1 MRALAIVVA
10 LCSIA
15 HAQAPAQIDSF
26 EARAQSAQRV
36 PRIEDLVWT
45 LVATCDT
52 GDDARQ
58 RQCRH
63 TRDARQ
69 AELAGQTLLVDA
81 DPEAFDVGAWNAAQK
96 TIPFTVTACIRCLG
110 VELDGATW
118 YVVGSGVHAQARGD
132 VVVAGSLHDDA
143 RAFRDAS
150 TAGAWAR
157 AVGNAH
163 VEVVVKVPAH
173 PRWSDGGLNG
183 LALEV
188 VAWRVY
194 SPCDGAIVAASP
206 PSGPVAPDKS
216 QCILPARSDV
226 DDTIVELSTRM
237 VLDAMKPVQDA
248 AAVCFGR
255 LAVTGTAKLHI
266 HVLPDGTIGR
276 YEQQGD
282 FVNTPMGACIDKA
295 VAKVVF
301 PASKDGMT
309 ILYPIKVAP

>member
-1 MRALAIVVA
+1 MHNRPIRRPA
-10 LCSIA
+10 A
-15 HAQAPAQIDSF
+15 HGDPRHVCR
-26 EARAQSAQRV
+26 ARAGRRAR
-36 PRIEDLVWT
+36 RERLADLVW
-45 LVATCDT
+45 AIAAPCDA
-52 GDDARQ
+52 GDDAHQ

-69 AELAGQTLLVDA
+69 AELAGQTLLLDA
-81 DPEAFDVGAWNAAQK
+81 DPEAFDVGAWNATQK
-96 TIPFTVTACIRCLG
+96 TIQFSVTACIRCLG

-118 YVVGSGVHAQARGD
+118 YVVGSGVRAQARGD
-132 VVVAGSLHDDA
+132 TVVAGALHTDA
-143 RAFRDAS
+143 RAFRDEA
-150 TAGAWAR
+150 AAAAWAR
-157 AVGNAH
+157 SVGDAH
-163 VEVVVKVPAH
+163 VELVVKVPAH

-183 LALEV
+183 LALDV

-194 SPCDGAIVAASP
+194 SPCDGAIIAASP
-206 PSGPVAPDKS
+206 PSGPLAPDKS
-216 QCILPARSDV
+216 QCILPARSDANA
-226 DDTIVELSTRM
+226 TIVDLSP
-237 VLDAMKPVQDA
+237 DAIQDALKPVRDA

-266 HVLPDGTIGR
+266 RVLPDGTIGR